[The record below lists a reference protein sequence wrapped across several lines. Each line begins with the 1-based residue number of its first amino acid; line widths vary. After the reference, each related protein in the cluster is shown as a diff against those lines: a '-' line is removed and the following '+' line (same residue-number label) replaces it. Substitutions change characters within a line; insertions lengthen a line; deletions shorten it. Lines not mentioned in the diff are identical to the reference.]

1 MSSNQVVD
9 SLPSLSTLSLEG
21 ISIASPISERNSNS
35 SASNGQPQMTMPKTA
50 QEAWRGLSA
59 KLPAGLGSQLNAFLD
74 GIAPPTQAAED
85 KSSRERK
92 ERDLDSEKSPLSLG
106 VLKEDEEEEE
116 RSSNATAEPST
127 RPTSVATSQLEDEK
141 FTNSHQSMAQNPT
154 ARTSKAAKRTSMF
167 GGGFSSLQKQLEE
180 TLTGTSTSSSNR
192 NQDETT
198 SITQNKGWGNLSK
211 RWIKEAKEAGNGLLA
226 KAEKSI
232 DEFIA
237 QAPLEQE
244 EDAAARLA
252 AERRKKR
259 NSMTLPFSPK
269 SPPGDMSSNQYGS
282 SAGRDHRDSALWNKI
297 LTSPSLAEEE
307 PAASS
312 PIPPRS
318 PISPGTT
325 TFSDQNEKEKDAL
338 KNFGNGWFAF
348 ANGKNDDDEGKSN
361 RLSPT
366 TLLSLSDGIAPVG
379 GGGVTSN
386 KSSNNNLSPN
396 GVDRNRRS
404 SSGTNSSDGLSS
416 SRTRDSMTSTS
427 SSSRNNNTT
436 GGGGIFEMLA
446 SALSGGELPPTR
458 TSQESNGR
466 KSVDTTHK
474 RTPSVG
480 GRSSTR
486 LAAQSAVRENEA
498 KTSFVVEDGF
508 ENGSSLGGQSKKKEI
523 PNEEEDDWN
532 WSSTLQ
538 DPIQPS
544 STTTTSPS
552 NQKKQLQTMED
563 QSQKEKEKEVNKSGT
578 NVDEDDWGEMW

>member
-1 MSSNQVVD
+1 
-9 SLPSLSTLSLEG
+9 
-21 ISIASPISERNSNS
+21 
-35 SASNGQPQMTMPKTA
+35 MTMPKTA

-116 RSSNATAEPST
+116 RSSNATTEPST
-127 RPTSVATSQLEDEK
+127 RPTSIATSQLEDEK
-141 FTNSHQSMAQNPT
+141 SINSQSTANPT

-167 GGGFSSLQKQLEE
+167 GGFSSLQKQLEE
-180 TLTGTSTSSSNR
+180 TLTGTSSIGNNR
-192 NQDETT
+192 NQDESNSST
-198 SITQNKGWGNLSK
+198 SQNNGWGNFSK
-211 RWIKEAKEAGNGLLA
+211 RWKEAKEAGNGLLA

-244 EDAAARLA
+244 EDAARLA

-259 NSMTLPFSPK
+259 SSMTLPFSPK
-269 SPPGDMSSNQYGS
+269 SPQGDMPSQYGS

-297 LTSPSLAEEE
+297 LTSPSLPEEE
-307 PAASS
+307 ATS
-312 PIPPRS
+312 PIPRS
-318 PISPGTT
+318 PISPG

-348 ANGKNDDDEGKSN
+348 ANGKNDDDDEGKSN

-458 TSQESNGR
+458 TSQESNSR
-466 KSVDTTHK
+466 KSLNPTHK

-486 LAAQSAVRENEA
+486 LAAQSAVRENET
-498 KTSFVVEDGF
+498 KTSSFVVEDDGF
-508 ENGSSLGGQSKKKEI
+508 KNGSSLGGQSKKKEI